1 MNEAYVI
8 EAAGEAAGVVIRER
22 GGFRFFASAPQFNSI
37 EQQLF
42 RRAADAE
49 GAARA
54 LARGL
59 GANDNLRQKAWR

>member
-1 MNEAYVI
+1 MSEAYLI

-22 GGFRFFASAPQFNSI
+22 GGFRFFASAPQYQSI

-49 GAARA
+49 RAARA
-54 LARGL
+54 LGRAF